1 MTFGPDAVRYLIEES
16 DLSYPVSV
24 RRLERE
30 YALEN
35 VELDAAGNSVMLAE
49 ILGEVEDDAFES
61 EQDLVET
68 LEPLFEEQS
77 RKRNDGLVASL
88 KRLFLSRSG

>member
-1 MTFGPDAVRYLIEES
+1 MTHGPDAVRALVEES
-16 DLSYPVSV
+16 DLSYPVSL

-35 VELDAAGNSVMLAE
+35 VELDAAGNSVMLVE
-49 ILGEVEDDAFES
+49 LLGEVDNDTFEN

-68 LEPLFEEQS
+68 LEPLFEEH
-77 RKRNDGLVASL
+77 RRERNGGLVARL

>member
-1 MTFGPDAVRYLIEES
+1 MTHGTDAVRDLVEES
-16 DLSYPVSV
+16 DLSYPVSL

-49 ILGEVEDDAFES
+49 LLGEVEADTFES
-61 EQDLVET
+61 ERDLET
-68 LEPLFEEQS
+68 KLEPLVEEH
-77 RKRNDGLVASL
+77 RRRRDTGLIDDL
-88 KRLFLSRSG
+88 KRLFQ